1 MARLAY
7 RAVAAFAFVSL
18 VIVLVGTLV
27 ASPSAASWMSALTI
41 SVIASGMTAP
51 SANVLHGTF
60 ATPPVLS

>member
-1 MARLAY
+1 MALLAY

-18 VIVLVGTLV
+18 VIALVGTVV
-27 ASPSAASWMSALTI
+27 ARPSAAPWMSAFTI

-51 SANVLHGTF
+51 SASVLHGTF

>member
-18 VIVLVGTLV
+18 VIALVGTVV
-27 ASPSAASWMSALTI
+27 ARPSAAPWMSAFTI